1 MSFLNFQS
9 PLREGFVRPPNAMDG
24 IPAPI
29 SRYTNLDDAMI
40 AKQIV
45 WATLFNDFTADV
57 DDFSSSSFWTD
68 DMTW

>member
-1 MSFLNFQS
+1 
-9 PLREGFVRPPNAMDG
+9 MDG

-29 SRYTNLDDAMI
+29 SRYTNLDDAKI

-45 WATLFNDFTADV
+45 GETLFYDFTADV
-57 DDFSSSSFWTD
+57 DDFSSSSFWID